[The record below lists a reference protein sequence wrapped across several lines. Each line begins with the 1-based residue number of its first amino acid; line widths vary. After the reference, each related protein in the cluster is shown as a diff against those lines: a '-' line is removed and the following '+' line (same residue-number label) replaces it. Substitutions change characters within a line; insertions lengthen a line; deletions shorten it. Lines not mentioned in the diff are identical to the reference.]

1 MAHPD
6 LEELLNAL
14 IPFAQEML
22 SKHGEFYPFG
32 ASIDAKGEVTA
43 QAAETGEEN
52 PDSQEVI
59 AMLLAGMRAEAE
71 RGEIR
76 AAGICYDSRVVPP
89 GKTEKTDAIACRLEH
104 RSGEAVQTFVPYRK
118 GLLGRYKYD
127 ELFAAEGDQAIFS
140 AASGASE

>member
-1 MAHPD
+1 MPHAD

-14 IPFAQEML
+14 LPFAQEML
-22 SKHGEFYPFG
+22 GKHGEFYPFG
-32 ASIDAKGEVTA
+32 ASIDAKGEITA
-43 QAAETGEEN
+43 QAAEPGEEN

-59 AMLLAGMRAEAE
+59 GMLIAGMRAEAQ

-104 RSGEAVQTFVPYRK
+104 SNGEAVQTFVPYRK
-118 GLLGRYKYD
+118 GFLGRYKYD
-127 ELFAAEGDQAIFS
+127 ELFATEGDQAIFS
-140 AASGASE
+140 AATGASE

>member
-1 MAHPD
+1 MPHAD

-22 SKHGEFYPFG
+22 AKNGEFYPFG
-32 ASIDAKGEVTA
+32 AAIDAGGEITA
-43 QAAETGEEN
+43 QAAEPGGEN
-52 PDSQEVI
+52 PDSNEVI
-59 AMLLAGMRAEAE
+59 DMLVAGMRAEAQ

-104 RSGEAVQTFVPYRK
+104 QNGEAVQTFVPYRK
-118 GLLGRYKYD
+118 GFLGRYKYD
-127 ELFAAEGDQAIFS
+127 DLFASEGEKAIFDQ
-140 AASGASE
+140 ASGAPG

>member
-1 MAHPD
+1 MAHAD

-14 IPFAQEML
+14 LPFAQEML
-22 SKHGEFYPFG
+22 AKHGEFYPFG
-32 ASIDAKGEVTA
+32 ASIDAAGEITA
-43 QAAETGEEN
+43 QAAELGEEN
-52 PDSQEVI
+52 PDSHEVI
-59 AMLLAGMRAEAE
+59 DMLIAGMRAEAQ

-104 RSGEAVQTFVPYRK
+104 ENGEAVQTFVPYRK

-127 ELFAAEGDQAIFS
+127 DLIASEGERAIFD
-140 AASGASE
+140 AASDAQG